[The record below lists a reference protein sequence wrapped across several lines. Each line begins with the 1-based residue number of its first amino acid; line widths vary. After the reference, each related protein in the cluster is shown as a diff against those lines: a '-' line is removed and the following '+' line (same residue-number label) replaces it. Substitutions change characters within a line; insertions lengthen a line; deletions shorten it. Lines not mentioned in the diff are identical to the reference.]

1 MPGGTLPSIR
11 RASLLTSSE
20 FPGAAGHRGRA
31 ITGHGS
37 PEFWGSETRVMA
49 VATPCPNL
57 SHLIRHTRFMPV
69 EAVATTGIY
78 CRPECAADPLPQN
91 TAPFGSPVAA
101 EAAGYR
107 PCLRCRPDRHLRSV
121 EVSGAPA
128 PVQGAVALIAS
139 GFLDRFDEATLAN
152 RVGYSTRQLRRLFE
166 RHVGATPDFVARS
179 RRAHFARRLFDETD
193 LSMTSIAAASGFGS
207 VRQMNRVV
215 GQTFR
220 FTPSELRAKRRT
232 RDVLRADGGLR
243 LRIPTGSPLDVEQ
256 ITSHLRPRLSP
267 GVEALDGTVYR
278 RTIVMCG
285 HPGVIEVDLAAA
297 SDAVEL
303 VAHLPS
309 FDSIIDEVARVRH
322 MFGLDDELDEANRWL
337 VNDSLLGR
345 LVRRRPNLRVVGGWD
360 RFETAVRVIIGQQV
374 SVVGATTVTGKLIE
388 RRGSPLPAPALG
400 LCRLFP
406 TPEQLAPLAAGD
418 TDEGM
423 PRRRARTIG
432 ELAAAVLSGRIDLY
446 NADPVE
452 LRVQLLA
459 LSGIGPWTA
468 ELIAMRAARDPD
480 AFPAGDLGIRR
491 ALAALDGGPRSL
503 SDDECRARADAWRP
517 YRSLAAQHLWASA
530 EPEYCRVEEDQP

>member
-11 RASLLTSSE
+11 RASLPSSSE
-20 FPGAAGHRGRA
+20 FSRAIGHRARTIHRPRLTRVSG
-31 ITGHGS
+31 
-37 PEFWGSETRVMA
+37 FETRA
-49 VATPCPNL
+49 VAVVAPCPNL
-57 SHLIRHTRFMPV
+57 SHPIRHTRFVPV

-78 CRPECAADPLPQN
+78 CRPECAAVPLPHN

-107 PCLRCRPDRHLRSV
+107 PCLRCRPDRHLRSI
-121 EVSGAPA
+121 EISGAPA
-128 PVQGAVALIAS
+128 PIQGAVALIAS
-139 GFLDRFDEATLAN
+139 GFLDRFDEAALAD

-193 LSMTSIAAASGFGS
+193 LSMTAIAAASGFGS

-220 FTPSELRAKRRT
+220 FTPSELRAKRRR

-243 LRIPTGSPLDVEQ
+243 LRIPTGLPLDVEQ
-256 ITSHLRPRLSP
+256 ITGHLRPRLSP

-297 SDAVEL
+297 PDAVEL

-322 MFGLDDELDEANRWL
+322 MFGLDDDLAEASRWL
-337 VNDSLLGR
+337 VNDPLLGG

-374 SVVGATTVTGKLIE
+374 SVAGATTVTGGLIE
-388 RRGSPLPAPALG
+388 RHGSPLPAPALG
-400 LCRLFP
+400 LGHLFP

-432 ELAAAVLSGRIDLY
+432 ELADAVLGGRVDLY

-452 LRVQLLA
+452 LRAQLLV
-459 LSGIGPWTA
+459 LPGIGPWTA
-468 ELIAMRAARDPD
+468 EMIAMRAARDPD

-491 ALAALDGGPRSL
+491 ALAALDGRPRPL

-517 YRSLAAQHLWASA
+517 YRSIAAQHLWAGV
-530 EPEYCRVEEDQP
+530 EPDDRRIEEDQP